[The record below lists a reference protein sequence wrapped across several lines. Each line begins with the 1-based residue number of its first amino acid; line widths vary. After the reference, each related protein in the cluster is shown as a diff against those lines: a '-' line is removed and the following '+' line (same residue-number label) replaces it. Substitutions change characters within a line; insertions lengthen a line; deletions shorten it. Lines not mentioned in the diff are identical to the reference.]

1 MLPPGR
7 CGRKDIVGRNK
18 RECYNCRATAAALL
32 IDVSQEKMPMPA
44 DPRLLR
50 TIPLFVGMDDDE
62 RAAIAAIMDEQQFRG
77 GQMIFGA
84 DQTGGTLY
92 IVQSGQVELSI
103 VDDDEEKLV
112 LELLESGDF
121 FGELSLLDGGSRS
134 ATATATQRT
143 DTLVLERHEF
153 LDLMLEK
160 PHMAQDVMVALAKR
174 VRRTDNLLRRRV
186 SRNVNEVADEIL
198 TFGQRIADLI
208 AEFSGSIP
216 FLMLNAV
223 FFGVWL
229 GLNAIPGL
237 AFDPYPFG
245 LLTMIVSLEAIF
257 LSIFVLVSQNRQADK
272 DRIRN
277 ELDYEV
283 NLKAELGVSTLLLKT
298 DQVSNS
304 LGDIQER
311 LAALENGRTPR
322 TT

>member
-1 MLPPGR
+1 
-7 CGRKDIVGRNK
+7 
-18 RECYNCRATAAALL
+18 
-32 IDVSQEKMPMPA
+32 MPA
-44 DPRLLR
+44 DPQLLKS
-50 TIPLFVGMDDDE
+50 IPLFIGMDNE
-62 RAAIAAIMDEQQFRG
+62 EIAAIAAIMDEVRFKP
-77 GQMIFGA
+77 GQAIFTA
-84 DQTGGTLY
+84 DQLGGTLY
-92 IVQSGQVELSI
+92 IIQAGQVELSI
-103 VDDDEEKLV
+103 VDDDGDKLV
-112 LELLESGDF
+112 LELMESGDF
-121 FGELSLLDGGSRS
+121 FGELSLLDGGNRS

-153 LDLMLEK
+153 LDLMLQK

-186 SRNVNEVADEIL
+186 SRNVNEVAEETL
-198 TFGQRIADLI
+198 TFGQRIADVI
-208 AEFSGSIP
+208 AEFSGSIA
-216 FLMLNAV
+216 FLMLNAA

-229 GLNAIPGL
+229 VLNAIPSL
-237 AFDPYPFG
+237 TFDPYPFG

-298 DQVSNS
+298 DQVNDS

-311 LAALENGRTPR
+311 LAALENGRAPR

>member
-1 MLPPGR
+1 
-7 CGRKDIVGRNK
+7 
-18 RECYNCRATAAALL
+18 
-32 IDVSQEKMPMPA
+32 MPA
-44 DPRLLR
+44 DPLLLKM
-50 TIPLFVGMDDDE
+50 IPLFIGMDNDE
-62 RAAIAAIMDEQQFRG
+62 IAAIAEIMDEVRFKPGQVIFTAEQIG
-77 GQMIFGA
+77 GM
-84 DQTGGTLY
+84 LY
-92 IVQSGQVELSI
+92 IIQAGEVELSI
-103 VDDDEEKLV
+103 VDDDGEKLV
-112 LELLESGDF
+112 VELMEAGDF
-121 FGELSLLDGGSRS
+121 FGELSLLDGGNRS

-153 LDLMLEK
+153 LDLMLQK

-186 SRNVNEVADEIL
+186 SRNVNEVADETL
-198 TFGQRIADLI
+198 TFGQRMADVI

-229 GLNAIPGL
+229 GLNAIPGI

-283 NLKAELGVSTLLLKT
+283 NLKAELGVSTLLQKA
-298 DQVSNS
+298 DQIGDS

-311 LAALENGRTPR
+311 LAAIENGRA
-322 TT
+322 

>member
-1 MLPPGR
+1 
-7 CGRKDIVGRNK
+7 
-18 RECYNCRATAAALL
+18 
-32 IDVSQEKMPMPA
+32 MPA
-44 DPRLLR
+44 NPRLLR
-50 TIPLFVGMDDDE
+50 TIPLFIGMDDDE
-62 RAAIAAIMDEQQFRG
+62 RAAIAEIMDEQQFRG
-77 GQMIFGA
+77 GEVVFRA

-112 LELLESGDF
+112 LEMLESGDF

-153 LDLMLEK
+153 LDLMLQK

-174 VRRTDNLLRRRV
+174 IRRTDNLLRQRV
-186 SRNVNEVADEIL
+186 SRNVNEIADEKL
-198 TFGQRIADLI
+198 TVGQRIADVI

-216 FLMLNAV
+216 FLVLNAV
-223 FFGVWL
+223 FFAVWL
-229 GLNAIPGL
+229 IVNAFPSV

-277 ELDYEV
+277 ELDYQV
-283 NLKAELGVSTLLLKT
+283 NLKSELGVSVLLQKADTLA
-298 DQVSNS
+298 DS
-304 LGDIQER
+304 LQAIEAR
-311 LAALENGRTPR
+311 LAARGGSQ
-322 TT
+322 